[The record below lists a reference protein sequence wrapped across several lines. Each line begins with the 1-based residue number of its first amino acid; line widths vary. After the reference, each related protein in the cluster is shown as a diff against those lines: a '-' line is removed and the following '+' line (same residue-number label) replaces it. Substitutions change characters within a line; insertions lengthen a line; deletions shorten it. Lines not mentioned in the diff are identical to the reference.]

1 MRETVFLEK
10 RLKVPGFSYCF
21 LFFFFTFLQ
30 YTTRS
35 FSEKI
40 SNRTT
45 LRHHLHGKNLRRA
58 VSV

>member
-10 RLKVPGFSYCF
+10 RLKVPGFSY
-21 LFFFFTFLQ
+21 FFFTFLQ
-30 YTTRS
+30 YTTGS

>member
-1 MRETVFLEK
+1 MRETVFLER
-10 RLKVPGFSYCF
+10 RLKVPGFSYY
-21 LFFFFTFLQ
+21 FFFFTFLQ

-45 LRHHLHGKNLRRA
+45 LRHHLHGKNLRRT

>member
-10 RLKVPGFSYCF
+10 RLKVPGFSYC
-21 LFFFFTFLQ
+21 FFFTFLQ

>member
-10 RLKVPGFSYCF
+10 RLKVPGFSYCY
-21 LFFFFTFLQ
+21 FFFTFLQ
-30 YTTRS
+30 YTTGS

>member
-21 LFFFFTFLQ
+21 FFTFLQ
-30 YTTRS
+30 YTTGS

>member
-10 RLKVPGFSYCF
+10 RLKVPGFSY
-21 LFFFFTFLQ
+21 FFFFTFLQ
-30 YTTRS
+30 YTTGS

-45 LRHHLHGKNLRRA
+45 LRHHLHGKNLRRT